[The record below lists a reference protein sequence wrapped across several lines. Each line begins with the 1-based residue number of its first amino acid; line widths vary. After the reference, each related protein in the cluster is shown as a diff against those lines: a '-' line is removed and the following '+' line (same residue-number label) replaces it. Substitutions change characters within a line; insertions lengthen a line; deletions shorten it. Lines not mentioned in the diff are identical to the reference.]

1 MRLFTAVACAAVASL
16 VSAGT
21 ITVTSPTSGEFLG
34 KSNNVSFNIRNA
46 VSKVTVRVT
55 ATQVADPTITV
66 STQREFTPNVDGE
79 IGGSIPLNLSS
90 GLANGPYS
98 LTVVATEPNA
108 SYNVVPA
115 IPVIVDVKD
124 PRFIQFNP
132 ISGNFVRGLVPI
144 SSLFDEENMKE
155 WRVQVNNADIP
166 NNTGSTTILSVLWD
180 STLETADGAK
190 TITITAEDQAGN
202 KASQSISVT
211 IDRVAPTSTILA
223 PTGAE
228 IILPGSRL
236 AVVAVIDDQ
245 FANSVDERTVDV
257 TIEDTNGNFVMRVA
271 RRTIRNNGNSLTW
284 AGRIRDASKLPSEFD
299 LVITAGDKAG
309 NRATTQRLRLK
320 VGGSRSKSDLLR
332 ALNVPEEEGS
342 SETLGEVVGKAQTKA
357 SNLRKRASG
366 AGGKKN

>member
-98 LTVVATEPNA
+98 LTVVATEPDA
-108 SYNVVPA
+108 SYNIVPA

-342 SETLGEVVGKAQTKA
+342 SETLGEVVGQAQTKA
-357 SNLRKRASG
+357 SNLRKRASV